1 MRYRGRGV
9 LALEGSLHAA
19 HRGQGSHVQHLT
31 IAEVAVRSTQLVL
44 SRPLGLEPQIRTDL
58 RSVVFARVA
67 ESQQLRLATGQVR
80 RSIRSSAVAAEVGGA
95 VGACSLITHRWL
107 LLRWRSGSGLISWSL
122 LSGLF
127 LFSSRATLLR
137 GLRRT
142 GDCGGRG
149 RCVLGSTGDRGG
161 LWF

>member
-1 MRYRGRGV
+1 MERIGATV
-9 LALEGSLHAA
+9 VECDLHAS
-19 HRGQGSHVQHLT
+19 HRSQGSHVQHLT

-58 RSVVFARVA
+58 GSVVFARVT

-95 VGACSLITHRWL
+95 VGARSLISHRWL
-107 LLRWRSGSGLISWSL
+107 LLHWRSGSGLISWSL
-122 LSGLF
+122 LLWRRVFFG
-127 LFSSRATLLR
+127 SRATLLR
-137 GLRRT
+137 GPRRT
-142 GDCGGRG
+142 GDCSSRG
-149 RCVLGSTGDRGG
+149 RCVLGSTGNRGG

>member
-1 MRYRGRGV
+1 MSRIRASVFECG
-9 LALEGSLHAA
+9 LHAA
-19 HRGQGSHVQHLT
+19 HRVHGSHVQLLM
-31 IAEVAVRSTQLVL
+31 IAEAAVRSTQLVL
-44 SRPLGLEPQIRTDL
+44 ARPLSLEPQIRTDL
-58 RSVVFARVA
+58 GSVVFAGVA
-67 ESQQLRLATGQVR
+67 ESQQLRLTTGQVR
-80 RSIRSSAVAAEVGGA
+80 RSIRSGSVPAEVGGA

-122 LSGLF
+122 LLWRRVFFG
-127 LFSSRATLLR
+127 SRATLLR

>member
-1 MRYRGRGV
+1 MRC
-9 LALEGSLHAA
+9 
-19 HRGQGSHVQHLT
+19 
-31 IAEVAVRSTQLVL
+31 IQLVL

-58 RSVVFARVA
+58 GSVVFAGVA
-67 ESQQLRLATGQVR
+67 ESQQLRFATGQVR
-80 RSIRSSAVAAEVGGA
+80 RSIRSGSVPAEVGGA

-122 LSGLF
+122 LRRLF
-127 LFSSRATLLR
+127 FFSNRATLLR

-149 RCVLGSTGDRGG
+149 RCVLGSAGNRGG
-161 LWF
+161 LRL